1 MKRTGIF
8 AWIFTATLF
17 SVSPLTSSPAKAEGG
32 CPQGLYP
39 AGGGYCRNILC
50 PRATAMGLS
59 PSPDKSTKAVMIK
72 YNIECVNNR
81 IWDGYWGNTI
91 VPMR

>member
-1 MKRTGIF
+1 MKKTGIF

-32 CPQGLYP
+32 CPEGLFP
-39 AGGGYCRNILC
+39 AGGGYCRNIQC
-50 PRATAMGLS
+50 INPPTNR
-59 PSPDKSTKAVMIK
+59 PSDESAVSTLKK
-72 YNIECVNNR
+72 YNRSCPTVFTN
-81 IWDGYWGNTI
+81 WGNLY